1 MQKNYSEND
10 LLNYIYKETSHE
22 ESSAIAAAIDSNEL
36 LKAQYLELLQG
47 IDLLNK
53 TYLRPS
59 EVSLA
64 NILNKAK
71 DGLQQNVD

>member
-10 LLNYIYKETSHE
+10 LLNYIYKETSRE
-22 ESSAIAAAIDSNEL
+22 ESSAIAAAIDGNEL